1 VERQGDTEARWLAYP
16 GNVALNLV
24 LVLDGVP
31 VGMVSA
37 RAPEAAGTVELISL
51 WMAPA
56 ARGRGVGPRPAGE

>member
-51 WMAPA
+51 
-56 ARGRGVGPRPAGE
+56 

>member
-1 VERQGDTEARWLAYP
+1 MERQGDTEARWLAYP
-16 GNVALNLV
+16 GNVALNLVLV

-51 WMAPA
+51 
-56 ARGRGVGPRPAGE
+56 